1 MMPVRF
7 ARLLVL
13 LLMPALATAQDP
25 KSLHDKYFPNPDTT
39 FTTPAFAKKKG
50 FTTSKMLFDFL
61 DANAGAEAGWTR
73 DTIGYSAKGVPIVA
87 VQKGG
92 ETATAPIKLLML
104 GGIHGDEPAGTEGLL
119 AMIQQLGPDGPWEPL
134 LDSVILRIVP
144 MVNPDGMN
152 KLNRYAAN
160 GLDLN
165 RDQSKLTNVEM
176 IALKED
182 FRAFDADIVIDFHEY
197 RPYRADY
204 VDMGEFGVTSP
215 FDVMFMYTGN
225 LNVPEV
231 LRTANETLLVNPAR
245 EAMDGLGRRYANYFR
260 PIVTRGVREFR
271 SGGASPRSSVTSF
284 GLANSLSVLLEIR
297 GVGLGRRD
305 FPRRVET
312 AYTLAHSFLQSA
324 SLQGPAI
331 QEVRR
336 RATADDAPVVI
347 DAARMEKNC
356 DVILLDL
363 HAAELRSFSEKCSD
377 NNAQYALT
385 TRKRPGGYVLMP
397 EAAAAIERLQILG
410 LESTVLESPL
420 ESPAEA
426 YDFTEDRLSADS
438 FEGFFERIVAAE
450 TRDTTVTF
458 PVGSVWFSADQ
469 PRFPLTFE
477 LLEPEATNGFLRFR
491 VLDPDAGATYPIFR
505 IPAAEKHRFP

>member
-1 MMPVRF
+1 MTPIRF
-7 ARLLVL
+7 ARLFVL
-13 LLMPALATAQDP
+13 FLIPAFASAQDP
-25 KSLHDKYFPNPDTT
+25 KAIHDTFFPNPDTT

-50 FTTSKMLFDFL
+50 FTTSKMLFEFL
-61 DANAGAEAGWTR
+61 DAHAGSDAGWNR

-119 AMIQQLGPDGPWEPL
+119 AMIQQLGPEGPWEDL
-134 LDSVILRIVP
+134 LDSVTLRIVP
-144 MVNPDGMN
+144 MVNPDGMD

-160 GLDLN
+160 GRDLN

-271 SGGASPRSSVTSF
+271 SGGTSPRSSVTSF

-324 SLQGPAI
+324 ALQGPAI
-331 QEVRR
+331 HAVRQQ
-336 RATADDAPVVI
+336 AAADDAPVVI
-347 DAARMEKNC
+347 EAARMDKNC
-356 DVILLDL
+356 DVILIDL
-363 HAAELRSFSEKCSD
+363 HAGELRSFSEKCSD
-377 NNAQYALT
+377 SNAQYAVT
-385 TRKRPGGYVLMP
+385 SRKRPGGYVVMP
-397 EAAAAIERLQILG
+397 EAAEAIEKLGVLG
-410 LESTVLESPL
+410 LEATVLEAPV

-426 YDFTEDRLSADS
+426 YEFTEDRLSGES
-438 FEGFFERIVAAE
+438 FEGFFERIVTAE
-450 TRDTTVTF
+450 TRDTTVVF
-458 PVGSVWFSADQ
+458 PEGSVWLSADQ

-477 LLEPEATNGFLRFR
+477 LLEPEASNGFLRFR
-491 VLDPDAGATYPIFR
+491 VLDPAAGTAYPVFR
-505 IPAAEKHRFP
+505 ILAAEKHRFP